1 MAEVMDD
8 FKKWKLEIVTL
19 KNKAEDHRM
28 ERSKLQSMVL
38 SLQVRAE
45 REGKSMVR
53 LLGEVDHMEK
63 ALPKLWFYGAVLNF
77 KAPVQQKHPT
87 LDGDH
92 IQSRWGRK
100 FSFAIF
106 LCISLFHHRSLL
118 HFPLSLSVSI
128 DLRPYTKPSGEKLK
142 LRHFSSAFLFHP
154 PPSVAAFPL
163 SVSIVL
169 CFVDLPYP
177 DEDIRGLEFD
187 TEEDAYDF
195 YREYAKFI
203 GFSVRKGDVYRN
215 CNDYRSRKW
224 RVGIFEPTHN
234 HELTPASMIHLL
246 PPYRGLS
253 VADKAQV
260 DGLHHYGVRT
270 CHIMGQKGGYS
281 DLGFCKKDLYNHID
295 KENRAKIEDGDAFA
309 ALCYLQSKHNE
320 LTSDFKSKY
329 TQPVMTTAL
338 ERYEVQASNVY
349 TRNKFF
355 DVRKQIEK
363 VAAMNVIERTDVGNV
378 ITMKMNKFGT
388 PDSSYTVTLDKSDE
402 GDTSKK
408 DLLRS
413 GAVGAAC
420 KRFNKAARTNP
431 HNFVKN
437 IESIH
442 KLAEQ
447 MERQE
452 GIDLNVANISRVVRD
467 PTVVKTK
474 GAPRKN
480 KKMTK
485 KRKCSYCKHPGH
497 TVRTCTKY
505 ATRDQLD
512 IVIEE
517 ESSVE
522 TDEDSRDESRSR
534 DVLISNHL
542 NDVTV
547 SAGQN
552 CASDKGQS
560 KKRRR
565 NSEGLK
571 MTQESVNERRS
582 SDVNKGQQNDTGVAF
597 SRMNTPSLFGNHVYY
612 SNMNGPSISRPVH
625 IRPSMIHGFGQG
637 FVGNRVEDMLQY
649 PQIYMPQSM
658 YTLPVVHNFDQY
670 GNSFQFPNAMN
681 NVERNNGAGSKG
693 FGKK

>member
-1 MAEVMDD
+1 M
-8 FKKWKLEIVTL
+8 K
-19 KNKAEDHRM
+19 RM
-28 ERSKLQSMVL
+28 WATAYLRDNFFGGIRTTSIC
-38 SLQVRAE
+38 
-45 REGKSMVR
+45 EGI
-53 LLGEVDHMEK
+53 
-63 ALPKLWFYGAVLNF
+63 N
-77 KAPVQQKHPT
+77 
-87 LDGDH
+87 
-92 IQSRWGRK
+92 
-100 FSFAIF
+100 SFIK
-106 LCISLFHHRSLL
+106 RY
-118 HFPLSLSVSI
+118 V
-128 DLRPYTKPSGEKLK
+128 
-142 LRHFSSAFLFHP
+142 
-154 PPSVAAFPL
+154 
-163 SVSIVL
+163 
-169 CFVDLPYP
+169 
-177 DEDIRGLEFD
+177 
-187 TEEDAYDF
+187 
-195 YREYAKFI
+195 
-203 GFSVRKGDVYRN
+203 
-215 CNDYRSRKW
+215 
-224 RVGIFEPTHN
+224 
-234 HELTPASMIHLL
+234 
-246 PPYRGLS
+246 
-253 VADKAQV
+253 
-260 DGLHHYGVRT
+260 
-270 CHIMGQKGGYS
+270 
-281 DLGFCKKDLYNHID
+281 
-295 KENRAKIEDGDAFA
+295 
-309 ALCYLQSKHNE
+309 QSKNSLVDFLHNFERALNEYRHNE

-349 TRNKFF
+349 MRNKFF

-363 VAAMNVIERTDVGNV
+363 VTAINVIERTDVGNV

-388 PDSSYTVTLDKSDE
+388 PDSSYIVTLDKSDGNFVCDCRMFESCGLPCSHIFSSMKHEQVESIPSSLILKRWAKLAKVQHISSVYAEE

-413 GAVGAAC
+413 GVVGAAC
-420 KRFNKAARTNP
+420 NRLNKAARRNP

-442 KLAEQ
+442 KLTEQ

-452 GIDLNVANISRVVRD
+452 GIDLNVADISRAVRD

-474 GAPRKN
+474 
-480 KKMTK
+480 
-485 KRKCSYCKHPGH
+485 GH

-512 IVIEE
+512 TVIEE
-517 ESSVE
+517 QSSVE

-649 PQIYMPQSM
+649 PQMYMQQSM
-658 YTLPVVHNFDQY
+658 YTPPVVHNFDKY

>member
-1 MAEVMDD
+1 MDPMSE
-8 FKKWKLEIVTL
+8 LT
-19 KNKAEDHRM
+19 
-28 ERSKLQSMVL
+28 
-38 SLQVRAE
+38 
-45 REGKSMVR
+45 
-53 LLGEVDHMEK
+53 
-63 ALPKLWFYGAVLNF
+63 
-77 KAPVQQKHPT
+77 
-87 LDGDH
+87 
-92 IQSRWGRK
+92 
-100 FSFAIF
+100 
-106 LCISLFHHRSLL
+106 
-118 HFPLSLSVSI
+118 
-128 DLRPYTKPSGEKLK
+128 
-142 LRHFSSAFLFHP
+142 
-154 PPSVAAFPL
+154 
-163 SVSIVL
+163 
-169 CFVDLPYP
+169 

-203 GFSVRKGDVYRN
+203 GFSVRKEGERSEKHLNRTDKIREAKAFTRTECKARLRVSL
-215 CNDYRSRKW
+215 DYRSRKW
-224 RVGIFEPTHN
+224 RVGIFEPAHN
-234 HELTPASMIHLL
+234 HELTPASMIHFL
-246 PPYRGLS
+246 PAYRGLS

-270 CHIMGQKGGYS
+270 CHIMSLIMGQKGDFKTLIYGNFIRQKFE
-281 DLGFCKKDLYNHID
+281 DEWNKVVD
-295 KENRAKIEDGDAFA
+295 KHGVRENRWVRKVYDMKRMWATT
-309 ALCYLQSKHNE
+309 YLRDNFLGGIRTTSICEGINYVQSKNSLVDFLHNFERALNEYRHNE

-329 TQPVMTTAL
+329 TQPVMTIAL

-363 VAAMNVIERTDVGNV
+363 VAAINVIERIDVGNG

-388 PDSSYTVTLDKSDE
+388 PDSSYIVTLDKSDGNFVCDCRIAMKHEQVESIPSSLILKRWTKLAKVEHISFVYAEE

-408 DLLRS
+408 VLLRS

-420 KRFNKAARTNP
+420 NMLNKAARRNP

-452 GIDLNVANISRVVRD
+452 GIDLNIADISRVVRD
-467 PTVVKTK
+467 PIVVKTK
-474 GAPRKN
+474 
-480 KKMTK
+480 
-485 KRKCSYCKHPGH
+485 GH

-505 ATRDQLD
+505 ATHDQLD
-512 IVIEE
+512 TVIEE

-542 NDVTV
+542 NDETV

-649 PQIYMPQSM
+649 PQMYMQQSM
-658 YTLPVVHNFDQY
+658 YTPPVVHNFDQY
-670 GNSFQFPNAMN
+670 GNSF
-681 NVERNNGAGSKG
+681 
-693 FGKK
+693 